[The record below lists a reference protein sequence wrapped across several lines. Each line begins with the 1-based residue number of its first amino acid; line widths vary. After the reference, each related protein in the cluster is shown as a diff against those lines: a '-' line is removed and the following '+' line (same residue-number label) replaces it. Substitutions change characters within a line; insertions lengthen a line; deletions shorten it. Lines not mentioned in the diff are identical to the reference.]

1 MKSFIPLV
9 FSLFFAMGLITDAS
23 GQVINFEE
31 TWKAFLKEN
40 KTSNISKLPQP
51 PPSSIDFPKYCLMY
65 ANSNFCFN
73 RITNAER
80 FMSKIAETDEKKLN
94 AIPGFMERYT
104 DLGTKIKAYHTL
116 DKIWER
122 FIVSYDVTLDELDKV
137 KTARRVCEKGTLAK
151 YTQMETYIYYCQGD
165 VEKSKNLFENFV
177 LRIVEK
183 TTLKS
188 SDVNGLDKELDI
200 FRALFKV
207 LPTLNKEWAAFM
219 KSGESTGFDQEIPVL
234 NCNVNPNI
242 KGYLLE
248 AASDICNKGMEM
260 LKKIKALEAKA
271 NGNIDKDV
279 AEKIK
284 WLEESAGDY
293 SGDEVAL
300 NKAWTEF
307 TPNNTLAKQ
316 LDWTL
321 TYCKTIDQIR
331 SYAMNGILNCDQA
344 VPMTKKIK
352 ELSAKLDKELDKT
365 TAAKIAVLEKNI
377 ETNNG
382 DLDALTAAWEAF
394 VPENQLTDEPDY
406 TLIYCDK
413 VAQIRSYT
421 MNGVL
426 HHCTEGE
433 AMIAK
438 IEAVQ
443 KNHKVELDE
452 TTAAKVKTL
461 NDLVAKTK
469 NDLSALNASW
479 KKLTAEDDTLTE
491 PHGLADTYCDKV
503 AQVRYW
509 TIQGHLNYDNVE
521 GDNKYHT
528 VGDDYNEKIQALI
541 ESDKLELD
549 EELTCSIKRMNQKIW
564 KYKYWQIVLQA
575 RKETHEE
582 RERFGPEAAKI
593 MYDELNGDKQPC
605 ETTVEYGAVGNI
617 GVKYTISTY
626 LCQNINLAKMGD
638 PEFYKKIASWLDA
651 NALQKYCEADLRCK
665 TDFSIYIEGHSDGN
679 RFGGARYKK
688 SLDIPSGT
696 PYKHFINNEIHNKV
710 TEREITNRLKS
721 NEELGIAR
729 AWTVKQQLDFMG
741 APISI
746 GAYEHPA
753 SEKGGQYRKVQ
764 IELYIPNLLLDYYE
778 KRLATIWEESGIG
791 EVPKVCE

>member
-1 MKSFIPLV
+1 MKSLIPLV
-9 FSLFFAMGLITDAS
+9 FSLLFICGLFTDVS

-73 RITNAER
+73 RVVNAER
-80 FMSKIAETDEKKLN
+80 FMSKIKETDEKILK
-94 AIPGFMERYT
+94 AIPGFNERYI
-104 DLGTKIKAYHTL
+104 DLGTKIEAYHQL

-122 FIVSYDVTLDELDKV
+122 FIVSYDATLDELEKV
-137 KTARRVCEKGTLAK
+137 KTARQVCEKGTLAK

-165 VEKSKNLFENFV
+165 VEKAKDIFENYV
-177 LRIVEK
+177 LMVVDK

-188 SDVNGLDKELDI
+188 ADVNGLDKELNT

-207 LPTLNKEWAAFM
+207 LPVLNKEWAAFM
-219 KSGESTGFDQEIPVL
+219 KSGESKGFDKAIPVL
-234 NCNVNPNI
+234 SCNVNPNI

-248 AASDICNKGMEM
+248 AASDLCNKGMEM
-260 LKKIKALEAKA
+260 LKKIKALEAKS

-284 WLEESAGDY
+284 WLEESAGEY
-293 SGDEVAL
+293 SGDEVVL
-300 NKAWTEF
+300 NKAWTAF
-307 TPNNTLAKQ
+307 TPDNSLAKQ

-321 TYCKTIDQIR
+321 TYCLKVDQIR
-331 SYAMNGILNCDQA
+331 SYTMNGILNCDQSI
-344 VPMTKKIK
+344 PMLKKIK
-352 ELSAKLDKELDKT
+352 AIQKELESKLDKT
-365 TAAKIAVLEKNI
+365 TTAKIALLEKNI
-377 ETNNG
+377 ETFNG
-382 DLDALTAAWEAF
+382 DLDALTAAWKSF

-426 HHCTEGE
+426 HHCTLGA
-433 AMIAK
+433 AMIKK
-438 IEAVQ
+438 IEAV
-443 KNHKVELDE
+443 KKEHEVKLDE
-452 TTAAKVKTL
+452 TTEAKVKTL

-479 KKLTAEDDTLTE
+479 KKLTAGKDTLTE
-491 PHGLADTYCDKV
+491 PQKLAKVYCDKV

-509 TIQGHLNYDNVE
+509 TIQGHLNYDKSE
-521 GDNKYHT
+521 ADNPYHT
-528 VGDDYNEKIQALI
+528 VGDDYNEKIEALVK
-541 ESDKLELD
+541 SDGLKLD
-549 EELTCSIKRMNQKIW
+549 EELSCSIKRLNQKIW
-564 KYKYWQIVLQA
+564 KYKYWKIVVQA

-582 RERFGPEAAKI
+582 RERFGPESAKI
-593 MYDELNGDKQPC
+593 MYSELNGDKQPC
-605 ETTVEYGAVGNI
+605 ETTVVYGAVGNI
-617 GVKYTISTY
+617 GVKYTISTF

-638 PEFYKKIASWLDA
+638 PEYYKKIASWLDA

-679 RFGGARYKK
+679 RFNGARYKK
-688 SLDIPSGT
+688 SLGIPQGT
-696 PYKHFINNEIHNKV
+696 PYKHFINNEIHNKT
-710 TEREITNRLKS
+710 TEREITNTLKS
-721 NEELGIAR
+721 NKELGIAR

-746 GAYEHPA
+746 GAYEHPV

-778 KRLATIWEESGIG
+778 LRLATIWKESGIG
-791 EVPKVCE
+791 EQPKVCE